1 MNNPLS
7 TPEAYELFLYT
18 LAERFPSVRRTTVTF
33 VRRGV
38 SLAREEGGSRPNAQS
53 PGRIELGTACSAESV
68 PVLRHSFDIL
78 EIKPLGTTGTLH
90 LSLLSLSTGLP
101 PSHLMLTS
109 LRDRSRQHNLLTAV
123 IPLAVLPLAFLLG
136 QRHTQIRQA
145 CASSLRLRQ

>member
-1 MNNPLS
+1 M
-7 TPEAYELFLYT
+7 
-18 LAERFPSVRRTTVTF
+18 
-33 VRRGV
+33 
-38 SLAREEGGSRPNAQS
+38 
-53 PGRIELGTACSAESV
+53 

-78 EIKPLGTTGTLH
+78 ELKPLGTTGTLH

-123 IPLAVLPLAFLLG
+123 IPLAVLPLAFL
-136 QRHTQIRQA
+136 RHTQIRQA